1 MAKERKTLDDGAPV
15 PEKQDRR
22 LYSVPVEYKIILRV
36 SAASGKQVLDRSS
49 GLKVDVLSEALV
61 LPFAP
66 SSVNRE
72 IPLRGP
78 DGSIQGKGRDQKAC
92 GMARFDALIDQANR
106 RGRGISEEE
115 REELWERLISSV
127 NEDGQP
133 TGFGREYGTFEMASK
148 LGGLAWGPEPV
159 LQSQLPGG
167 VELY

>member
-1 MAKERKTLDDGAPV
+1 MDDGAPV

-22 LYSVPVEYKIILRV
+22 LYSVGTEYKIILRV

-61 LPFAP
+61 LHFTP
-66 SSVNRE
+66 SGINRE

-78 DGSIQGKGRDQKAC
+78 DGSIQGRGVAYKPC

-106 RGRGISEEE
+106 RGRGIAEEE
-115 REELWERLISSV
+115 REELWERLISPV
-127 NEDGQP
+127 NEDGYP

-148 LGGLAWGPEPV
+148 LGGLSWGSEPV